1 VKNQNQH
8 IIRNL
13 SLEIDFDSPED
24 AFGLQNWIAEI
35 FHERLQPA
43 LEKLLDE
50 MAGENYLIKLDKLEI
65 DCGKIQ
71 EKNWEQDWVE
81 SILNKIKMELS
92 EAPKKKQDNASSS
105 DNASRIFLYFLE
117 IGYFPWDNRFGSNRE
132 LENQIIADDQL
143 IKKLAKIIRKS
154 PDAAKRLAF
163 GFSEEFLETII
174 RAFAAK
180 NPEGFQAVG
189 KTLEQAGIS
198 GFDKRTLNAALVKYM
213 ANYSG
218 IDTAKEFARELQ
230 IQNDEPTK
238 ISGETISK
246 LNPTEGTE
254 KNKPSI
260 RNEKESDT
268 IYIENSGLVL
278 LHPFFTRFFED
289 LSLVKDNQWTDIQS
303 QQKATFF
310 LQYLVTGNDEINE
323 HELPLN
329 KILCGLETDEFV
341 RSFGDWI
348 SESKTECNNLLLQ
361 AIKHW
366 SALKNTGIETFR
378 ETFLKRNGKL
388 SKVDNGWLLQVEHK
402 GVDILL
408 SHLPWGIGIIK
419 TPWMNEVLYVEWT

>member
-1 VKNQNQH
+1 VKNQSQH

-13 SLEIDFDSPED
+13 SLEIDFERPED
-24 AFGLQNWIAEI
+24 AFGLQNRIAEL
-35 FHERLQPA
+35 FYERLQPA

-50 MAGENYLIKLDKLEI
+50 MANENYLIRLDRLEI

-71 EKNWEQDWVE
+71 ENNWEQDWVE
-81 SILNKIKMELS
+81 SILNKVKMELS
-92 EAPKKKQDNASSS
+92 EAPKKKQDDASSS
-105 DNASRIFLYFLE
+105 DSANRILLYFLE
-117 IGYFPWDNRFGSNRE
+117 HGYFPWDNRFGSNRE
-132 LENQIIADDQL
+132 MENLIIADENL
-143 IKKLAKIIRKS
+143 IDKLKAIFQKS
-154 PDAAKRLAF
+154 PNAAKRLAF
-163 GFSEEFLETII
+163 TFSEQLFETII

-180 NPEGFQAVG
+180 NPKGFQAVG
-189 KTLEQAGIS
+189 KTLGQASKS
-198 GFDKRTLNAALVKYM
+198 GFDKRAINAALVKSLS
-213 ANYSG
+213 NDSVTD
-218 IDTAKEFARELQ
+218 IAKEFLRELQ
-230 IQNDEPTK
+230 IQNDEMSK
-238 ISGETISK
+238 ISFEI
-246 LNPTEGTE
+246 NTEFNRRTETE

-260 RNEKESDT
+260 RNEKEYDS

-278 LHPFFTRFFED
+278 LHPFFTELFED
-289 LSLVKDNQWTDIQS
+289 LQLVKDNLWTHIQS
-303 QQKATFF
+303 QQKAALI

-341 RSFGDWI
+341 SFLDELI